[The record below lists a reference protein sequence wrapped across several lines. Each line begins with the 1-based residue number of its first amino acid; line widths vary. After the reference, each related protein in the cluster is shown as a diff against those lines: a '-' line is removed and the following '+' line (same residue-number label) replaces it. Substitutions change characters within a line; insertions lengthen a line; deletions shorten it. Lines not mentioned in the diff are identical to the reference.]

1 MASRPAMENLAHAA
15 IGPPVSGFV
24 VGMLI
29 GPASGEEEHYRV
41 GKPAVRTYV
50 GMLGYGERE
59 GERRE
64 WQGDSVVHAPSYF
77 FIRRRRDGVV
87 EGPPPTP
94 RREFN
99 LISWWCGF
107 ASRAPDDDEW
117 FAVHAAGSGSNNKYA
132 YAFSS

>member
-1 MASRPAMENLAHAA
+1 
-15 IGPPVSGFV
+15 
-24 VGMLI
+24 MLI

-41 GKPAVRTYV
+41 AVCGWEWEASRTYV
-50 GMLGYGERE
+50 RGNVRLRRE
-59 GERRE
+59 GGRE
-64 WQGDSVVHAPSYF
+64 TGVAGRQCGARAELF
-77 FIRRRRDGVV
+77 FYS
-87 EGPPPTP
+87 PPP